1 MFDSLLHALLPL
13 TLYGKTN
20 TKEKKTL
27 KTQTKT
33 KQQLQQQH
41 RIFLLSL
48 NVVNLATTDDFCDL
62 VAKI

>member
-13 TLYGKTN
+13 RLYGKTN

-41 RIFLLSL
+41 RILLLSL
-48 NVVNLATTDDFCDL
+48 NVVNSATDNFCYL